1 MTTANDKS
9 PGDES
14 EPGTSQTGTMPC
26 ATCQGT
32 GTLQGSECPDCEG
45 SGQVTVIVG
54 DA

>member
-9 PGDES
+9 LGDES
-14 EPGTSQTGTMPC
+14 EPGTRQTGKMPC

-32 GTLQGSECPDCEG
+32 GTVQGTECPDCEG
-45 SGQVTVIVG
+45 SGEVTVIVG